1 MLEVWRG
8 YTDEAAFIFAETDGE
23 PHNTITPIARKKGD
37 MYELDLTLRNNITT
51 EENPLGVYHPT
62 REQTHFQLLYEEPHQ
77 YCLYQ
82 DDRTSEGILLPTA
95 HVFQSSH

>member
-1 MLEVWRG
+1 MQLC
-8 YTDEAAFIFAETDGE
+8 
-23 PHNTITPIARKKGD
+23 
-37 MYELDLTLRNNITT
+37 
-51 EENPLGVYHPT
+51 PLLYICKHQHLPT
-62 REQTHFQLLYEEPHQ
+62 REQTHFQLLYEEPLQ